1 MTNAPDHLPD
11 ILYHEGPCFVVNKP
25 SGVLT
30 QAVAG
35 VDSMEVRMKD
45 YLRWK
50 ENKTGRIYAVVTHR
64 LDRPVSGALIFA
76 RHVRA
81 ARRICDQF
89 AGRLVGKTY
98 WALVEG
104 DVAESSG
111 TWRDTIRKVPGVAR
125 AEVVPTSHA
134 EGRDAVLHFQKS
146 FAAAT
151 WTLLQIQLETGRTHQ
166 IRVQCAQRGHPL
178 LGDDQY
184 GSTFAFGQPAVDPR
198 ARAIGLHARELR
210 FRHPMSR
217 DPVKVVA
224 PLPSVWGAFLPDTPE
239 INRSEMSG
247 PP

>member
-1 MTNAPDHLPD
+1 
-11 ILYHEGPCFVVNKP
+11 
-25 SGVLT
+25 
-30 QAVAG
+30 
-35 VDSMEVRMKD
+35 MEVRMKD

-146 FAAAT
+146 
-151 WTLLQIQLETGRTHQ
+151 
-166 IRVQCAQRGHPL
+166 
-178 LGDDQY
+178 
-184 GSTFAFGQPAVDPR
+184 GSSGN
-198 ARAIGLHARELR
+198 L
-210 FRHPMSR
+210 
-217 DPVKVVA
+217 VA
-224 PLPSVWGAFLPDTPE
+224 G
-239 INRSEMSG
+239 M
-247 PP
+247 